1 MYYGDVIYNQVYNAS
16 FHRKLESIQYNIA
29 LIITS
34 AIQGTLKE
42 NPYQELGFEPL
53 QQRRWYRKLC

>member
-53 QQRRWYRKLC
+53 

>member
-42 NPYQELGFEPL
+42 NPYQELGFQPL